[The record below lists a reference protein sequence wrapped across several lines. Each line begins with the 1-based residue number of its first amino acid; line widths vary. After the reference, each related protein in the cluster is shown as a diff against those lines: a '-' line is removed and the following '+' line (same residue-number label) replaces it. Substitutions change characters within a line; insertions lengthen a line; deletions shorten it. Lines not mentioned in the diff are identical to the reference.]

1 MKGVCLTLLLF
12 FSSAGCLGRSPEG
25 TTEDA
30 EDKEPAED
38 AEKADD
44 EDQEAHDDAA
54 SICLSNNR
62 PTFSRHVTDL
72 ERIAYI
78 IPLGS
83 IGQNFIKDHVFLKNK
98 DGETVT
104 VYAPVEGRLEK
115 VAYYRERIDGV
126 PEYYVEF
133 QASCE
138 VFFYFDHLVRVNP
151 SIAAV
156 MPAEPETEGM
166 HPSTVSASVIISA
179 GDLIGTAEG
188 TLQSRTWDFGVYN
201 LSKPLAFANPERW
214 KMTPRTYYCDC
225 PFAYFSETMEADYK
239 KLFGFFDGVL
249 YPGTDCGS
257 ANKDVI
263 GTLSGAWFERGAN
276 MRDQD
281 ARIVV
286 ASQTGDSVRV
296 GGLSGF
302 KLTGSVL
309 AENHP
314 TVRPPDV
321 HASESVCY
329 DDDAHYA
336 YFNLIGEN
344 ELRAIFGN
352 GPCPSSFPATGFKT
366 YER

>member
-1 MKGVCLTLLLF
+1 MKEASLLLLLF
-12 FSSAGCLGRSPEG
+12 FSSAGCLGKSPDG
-25 TTEDA
+25 TAEEAETERGDDSEKVDGEDHDA
-30 EDKEPAED
+30 SEDT
-38 AEKADD
+38 
-44 EDQEAHDDAA
+44 A
-54 SICLSNNR
+54 SSCVSNGR

-83 IGQNFIKDHVFLKNK
+83 IGQNFIKDHVFLKNR
-98 DGETVT
+98 DGETVP
-104 VYAPVEGRLEK
+104 VHAPVEATLRK
-115 VAYYRERIDGV
+115 VAYYRERTDGV

-138 VFFYFDHLVRVNP
+138 VFFYFDHLVSVNP
-151 SIAAV
+151 TIAAV
-156 MPAEPETEGM
+156 MPAAPETEGM
-166 HPSTVSASVIISA
+166 HPTAVSASVIVSA

-201 LSKPLAFANPERW
+201 TSKPLAFANPDRW
-214 KMTPRTYYCDC
+214 KTNPRTYYCDC

-263 GTLSGAWFERGAN
+263 GTLSGAWFERGSD
-276 MRDQD
+276 MMDQD

-314 TVRPPDV
+314 TVRPQDV
-321 HASESVCY
+321 RVGQSICY
-329 DDDAHYA
+329 DDDTHYA
-336 YFNLIGEN
+336 YFNLVGEN
-344 ELRAIFGN
+344 ELQAIFGN
-352 GPCPSSFPATGFKT
+352 GNCPSSFPAAGFKT